1 MKGLEADQD
10 GQAPVPQS
18 LVARL
23 AARPLKAVLLLS
35 AVQLVAWTV
44 LPYLASSAPP
54 LDVVEGLIW
63 GKEWLLGTH
72 KHPTLQAWLIELSYH
87 ATGSPIFGPYLL
99 SQLSVGL
106 TYLFAFLTGSLLTT
120 RRNALI
126 GTLLLTPI
134 VYFTWLTPEFNP
146 NVLQLPI
153 WSAAILLYT
162 LVRQQP
168 ERALPWLSLGAV
180 VGLGILAKYS
190 VLVLYILLAIWTLA
204 EREMRWALR
213 RPWPW
218 LAIGLAL
225 LIASPHLVWLVQNH
239 FPTLRYAESRGGSGG
254 SPLLPLHWLAAQA
267 ADHLP
272 LVIFFLLVGYRSV
285 LALPRTAGTDPQRRY
300 IIFLALGPA
309 VLTVALSTVTGIGL
323 RDMWGM
329 PMFTL
334 SGLLIVCLLDRQWS
348 SDLSAR
354 ALVVATAFI
363 VAPAFLYSGAVALSP
378 TFDAPKRNAWPM
390 REIAGEAEAAWA
402 RRTDAPLKIV
412 SGNSWLAGLVAA
424 GSPSRPSVV
433 YDGELSL
440 SPWLSEEQL
449 TKDGVFYI
457 WAGKEA
463 PGGLLPKEAELD
475 LGSFSVTGT
484 KIPSGIIGYAIQ
496 LPKP

>member
-1 MKGLEADQD
+1 MKELEADQNR
-10 GQAPVPQS
+10 QAPVPQS
-18 LVARL
+18 LAAPF
-23 AARPLKAVLLLS
+23 AARPLEAVLLVS
-35 AVQLVAWTV
+35 AIQLIAWTV

-54 LDVVEGLIW
+54 LDVVEGLLW

-72 KHPTLQAWLIELSYH
+72 KHPQLQAWLIELSFD
-87 ATGSPIFGPYLL
+87 ATGSPILGPYLL

-106 TYLFAFLTGSLLTT
+106 TYLFVFLTGSLLTT

-153 WSAAILLYT
+153 WSAAILLFT

-180 VGLGILAKYS
+180 VGLGIYAKYS
-190 VLVLYILLAIWTLA
+190 VLVLYVLLAMWTVA

-218 LAIGLAL
+218 LAIVLAL
-225 LIASPHLVWLVQNH
+225 LIASPHLAWLVQNH
-239 FPTLRYAESRGGSGG
+239 FPTLRYAESRGGGS
-254 SPLLPLHWLAAQA
+254 SPLASLHWLAAQV

-272 LVIFFLLVGYRSV
+272 LLIFFLLVGYRSV
-285 LALPRTAGTDPQRRY
+285 LALPHTAGTDPQRRY

-309 VLTVALSTVTGIGL
+309 LLTVAVSTVTGIGL

-334 SGLLIVCLLDRQWS
+334 SGLLIVTLLGRQWS

-354 ALVVATAFI
+354 ALLVATAFI
-363 VAPAFLYSGAVALSP
+363 VAPAFIYSGAVALSP

-402 RRTDAPLKIV
+402 SRTDAPLRIV
-412 SGNSWLAGLVAA
+412 SGNYWLAGLVAA
-424 GSPSRPSVV
+424 GAPSRPSVV

-440 SPWLSEEQL
+440 SPWLTEEQL
-449 TKDGVFYI
+449 TKEGVFYI
-457 WAGKEA
+457 WAGEDA
-463 PGGLLPKEAELD
+463 PGGLLPKDTELD
-475 LGSFSVTGT
+475 LGSFSVAGT